1 MPMSRSMRSA
11 AAIAFLLGGV
21 AHAAALT
28 PAQRKCQAAIASAG
42 RLLVERTT
50 SILADCSSDVARGTL
65 PPGTRCLTDAGVTQ
79 ARSNAANKA
88 LQPLPRRCT
97 DGDVAVLAPAGD
109 CRGASTV
116 PALIACLR
124 ASHDAEAATLST
136 VIDAASGPLPDAAR
150 TCAAQTS
157 RQIRHVAR
165 TRQRLV
171 QRCKRRP
178 ERYALAP
185 GATCVSSPSI
195 TRPLAKLARGA
206 ATHIGAACTAAAIA
220 TTPFGAPCDVATS
233 SADLIACVLA
243 AAGRA
248 ADGAVE
254 TEYRDTGFGGDS
266 GDAVEAR
273 IDGLLPRMSLADKT
287 AQMHGSGFAAAWR
300 TASVPALG
308 IPGLGMIDGP
318 RGVSAAAG
326 NATAFPVGM
335 ARGATWDPA
344 LEERVGAAMGEEARA
359 KTASMLLAPTINILR
374 HPRWGRAQETYGED
388 TFHLGRMAAG
398 FVQGVQQAHVIAN
411 PKHYAANSIEDT
423 RFAVNVSVDERS
435 LREIYTRHFGEAVQ
449 RGRAASVMSAYNQV
463 NGNYCAENPHLL
475 HDILKHDWGFTGF
488 VESDWILGT
497 HSTVPSIMA
506 GLDIEMPSG
515 VFYGQ
520 PLVDAVTGNQVPAAL
535 VDGAV
540 RRILRAQLCFR
551 LDTEPPVANPAA
563 VESPAHLDLA
573 REVAQKSSVLL
584 KNAGGALPLERSQV
598 GSVVVVGDLAAVANI
613 GDTGSS
619 NVAPTTVVSP
629 LAGIVAAAG
638 SVAVT
643 HVPGPV
649 FSPADQAAI
658 AAAGAAVVV
667 VGLTSADEGEGIVGA
682 GDRDSLVLPRGQDQL
697 VADVA
702 ALNPRTVVVLEGSGP
717 VTMPWVGD
725 AAAILMAR
733 YPGPQGGAAIAD
745 VLFGDVNPSGRLPLT
760 FPVAEADL
768 PLFDNTS
775 VAVTYGYYH
784 GYRWLDRNGVAP
796 LFPFGFGLSYTTFQY
811 SNLTIAPASLSP
823 WGRLR
828 VTADVT
834 NVGAVAGDEVVQLY
848 VSYPGSAVDHAAH
861 DLKGFAR
868 VHLEPGETRAVPIE
882 VRAADLAYW
891 DVGTGAWRVEPITY
905 GVHVGPS
912 SADLPLSGAF
922 TVTP

>member
-1 MPMSRSMRSA
+1 MLDASRTRQA
-11 AAIAFLLGGV
+11 TLIVLLALAGT

-28 PAQRKCQAAIASAG
+28 PSQRTCQDAIASSG
-42 RLLVERTT
+42 RKLLENATA
-50 SILADCSSDVARGTL
+50 ILAECHSDVARGAL
-65 PPGTRCLTDAGVTQ
+65 PPGTPCVTDPVITQ
-79 ARSNAANKA
+79 ARSAAATKA
-88 LQPLPRRCT
+88 LRPVVERCT
-97 DGDVAVLAPAGD
+97 DADVTALAPAGD
-109 CRGASTV
+109 CRGVTTV
-116 PALIACLR
+116 TALTACLR
-124 ASHDAEAATLST
+124 ATHQADAEAMTA
-136 VIDAASGPLPDAAR
+136 VVDAVGGALPDAGQACKR
-150 TCAAQTS
+150 QVS
-157 RQIRHVAR
+157 RQARRLARARH
-165 TRQRLV
+165 RLV
-171 QRCKRRP
+171 QKCKRQP
-178 ERYALAP
+178 DRYEVAGGTPCADWPRIAP
-185 GATCVSSPSI
+185 
-195 TRPLAKLARGA
+195 RLAKLAGR
-206 ATHIGAACTAAAIA
+206 AAAPIA
-220 TTPFGAPCDVATS
+220 KACSPATLAAPPFGAPCDVASTP
-233 SADLIACVLA
+233 ADLMQCIFAASGGAVDDALA
-243 AAGRA
+243 A
-248 ADGAVE
+248 E
-254 TEYRDTGFGGDS
+254 FRDTGFCGDT
-266 GDAVEAR
+266 GDAIEAR
-273 IDGLLPRMSLADKT
+273 IDALLAQMTLAQKVG
-287 AQMHGSGFAAAWR
+287 QMHGSGFAGAWR

-667 VGLTSADEGEGIVGA
+667 VGLTSADEGEGI
-682 GDRDSLVLPRGQDQL
+682 
-697 VADVA
+697 
-702 ALNPRTVVVLEGSGP
+702 
-717 VTMPWVGD
+717 
-725 AAAILMAR
+725 
-733 YPGPQGGAAIAD
+733 
-745 VLFGDVNPSGRLPLT
+745 
-760 FPVAEADL
+760 
-768 PLFDNTS
+768 
-775 VAVTYGYYH
+775 
-784 GYRWLDRNGVAP
+784 
-796 LFPFGFGLSYTTFQY
+796 
-811 SNLTIAPASLSP
+811 
-823 WGRLR
+823 
-828 VTADVT
+828 
-834 NVGAVAGDEVVQLY
+834 
-848 VSYPGSAVDHAAH
+848 
-861 DLKGFAR
+861 
-868 VHLEPGETRAVPIE
+868 
-882 VRAADLAYW
+882 
-891 DVGTGAWRVEPITY
+891 
-905 GVHVGPS
+905 
-912 SADLPLSGAF
+912 
-922 TVTP
+922 